1 MSEYKT
7 IDGDVLDAICAD
19 HYGTEHGTTEA
30 VLVANPG
37 LTERTGRLPA
47 GITIYLP
54 DIKPTTEVAMLH
66 LWD

>member
-7 IDGDVLDAICAD
+7 IEGDVIDAICAEY
-19 HYGTEHGTTEA
+19 YGTEHGTTEA

-37 LTERTGRLPA
+37 LAEHSGRLPA
-47 GITIYLP
+47 GMTIYLP
-54 DIKPTTEVAMLH
+54 EITVSPEVTMLQ